1 MTHGRKEVIM
11 TDEQINAIIAT
22 SLGFIEEEP
31 LLNGK
36 RCWVHID
43 YPNMGCVSIPDFCN
57 DLNAMHEAMLLHP
70 RKNLLRD
77 FLLLE
82 VLEDPTNK
90 TNEPAW
96 ATAKQ
101 WAKAYVNSLNLQ
113 Q

>member
-1 MTHGRKEVIM
+1 MDRM
-11 TDEQINAIIAT
+11 TDEQINAVIAT

-31 LLNGK
+31 WLNGK

-43 YPNMGCVSIPDFCN
+43 NPSVGLESIPDFCN